1 MGQRSPYVSCWLLVL
16 VATAV
21 LFSGFGPGAGPAIAA
36 EKIIKIGTL
45 FPLTGPVATAGQRC
59 QAAVQTAVEII
70 NNKHPEIKVPLA
82 DTEGILGGHK
92 IVLVHADSQGKPDVG
107 KAEAERLFNQE
118 GVWAII
124 GSYNSSVSKPASLVA
139 ERMKKIFMCGASS
152 SAALT
157 QRNLNY
163 FFRLAPTDETESV
176 EFVEALKWLNDK
188 KKADIKTI
196 GIIYENSEFGKHA
209 AEEAK
214 KSAAAAGF
222 KVVSDV
228 PFSPGATNLN
238 SEVQTL
244 KKDKPDAVFAACL
257 GADYSLWVRTM
268 KQMDWLPKI
277 SISYCSGYQD
287 PVISKQLAGDADFFM
302 GATAYSPEFTTLMPA
317 VAPVEALFKT
327 KTGGVPFDGDSIQE
341 AVAMMVLAQAIDKAG
356 ALDAD
361 KVAEALS
368 KTTWDSPMS
377 LGGKVAFAKGGQ
389 NIKAHSVLTQL
400 QGGNYKRIFPE
411 DMADTAIIFP
421 MKAWNQR

>member
-1 MGQRSPYVSCWLLVL
+1 MYHYWPHLRRSLALLAIMCL
-16 VATAV
+16 AM
-21 LFSGFGPGAGPAIAA
+21 GFGYGAGPVLAA

-70 NNKHPEIKVPLA
+70 NNKHPEMNIPLA
-82 DTEGILGGHK
+82 NQEGILGGHK

-107 KAEAERLFNQE
+107 KSEAERLFDQE

-139 ERMKKIFMCGASS
+139 ERMKRIFMCGASS

-157 QRNLNY
+157 QRDLNF

-176 EFVEALKWLNDK
+176 EFVEVLKWLNQK
-188 KKADIKTI
+188 KNADIKTI

-214 KSAAAAGF
+214 KSAAAGGF
-222 KVVSDV
+222 RVVSDM

-244 KKDKPDAVFAACL
+244 KKDNPDAVFGACL

-268 KQMDWLPKI
+268 KQMAWLPKI

-302 GATAYSPEFTTLMPA
+302 GSTAYSPQFASLMPA
-317 VAPVEALFKT
+317 VGAVEAIFKS

-341 AVAMMVLAQAIDKAG
+341 AVAMLVLAQAIEKAG
-356 ALDAD
+356 ALDPE
-361 KVAEALS
+361 KVAEMLRNN
-368 KTTWDSPMS
+368 TWDSPLS

-389 NIKAHSVLTQL
+389 NMKAYSVVTQL
-400 QGGNYKRIFPE
+400 QGGEYKRIFPE
-411 DMADTAIIFP
+411 EMADTAIVFP
-421 MKAWNQR
+421 MKMWNQR

>member
-1 MGQRSPYVSCWLLVL
+1 MSHRLPRLSCWLAFFAVICLV
-16 VATAV
+16 
-21 LFSGFGPGAGPAIAA
+21 SSFGPGAGSVLAA
-36 EKIIKIGTL
+36 EKVIKIGTL

-70 NNKHPEIKVPLA
+70 NNKHPEVKVPLA
-82 DTEGILGGHK
+82 DQEGILGGHK

-157 QRNLNY
+157 QRDLNF

-176 EFVEALKWLNDK
+176 EFVEVLKWLNAK
-188 KKADIKTI
+188 KNGNIKTL

-214 KSAAAAGF
+214 KSAAAGGF
-222 KVVSDV
+222 QVVADV

-238 SEVQTL
+238 SEIQTL
-244 KKDKPDAVFAACL
+244 KKNNPDAVFGACL

-268 KQMDWLPKI
+268 K
-277 SISYCSGYQD
+277 
-287 PVISKQLAGDADFFM
+287 
-302 GATAYSPEFTTLMPA
+302 
-317 VAPVEALFKT
+317 
-327 KTGGVPFDGDSIQE
+327 
-341 AVAMMVLAQAIDKAG
+341 
-356 ALDAD
+356 
-361 KVAEALS
+361 
-368 KTTWDSPMS
+368 
-377 LGGKVAFAKGGQ
+377 
-389 NIKAHSVLTQL
+389 
-400 QGGNYKRIFPE
+400 
-411 DMADTAIIFP
+411 
-421 MKAWNQR
+421 